1 MPLSNTAGSELSSLR
16 HTLVPAWGAVV
27 LVLCCLLSA
36 PTARAQG
43 LLDGEDGVG
52 PAPTIEPS
60 DGEVAFHLVQGW
72 VRAGRVPGDEA
83 LPSAP
88 LTGVFGVYVSLR
100 HDGRLMGRGVAL
112 RPDLGDTV
120 DAEGPS
126 VDVAKLLAQATRSA
140 LREVERAQRRRA
152 VELSITDEDLFEQS
166 LRTLHGELLVDVQIG
181 HHLVSI
187 SLPAN
192 GPADAV
198 FAQFVP
204 GFHGLRMT
212 GALMPDGDLIWPGN
226 ALMRNTSPRSQL
238 VQLLDR
244 QGFEDEDLVDVA
256 RPAGPRLER
265 FEVVHFLQ
273 AGPNQ
278 PPRQLIRGN
287 VVVPR
292 RALDTQGLNGI
303 VERIARHMD
312 GKIDVLNDGT
322 LVLRGPYHP
331 SYDRI
336 DPGLARLRQ
345 GSLACFAMLVQSKSA
360 QQRSPGDRLS
370 RVRGDRALRV
380 AQSLVPM
387 AIPEQGKV
395 QPVSAA
401 LLLLALCE
409 SPVPVDEDL
418 RDALGEALMSL
429 HLAEGGFRE
438 PGEYGDQPG
447 EVARVSRA
455 TQAVVTAA
463 LASWYTTMS
472 EADPTVRRVVWRS
485 MNELVAANRNDPDGA
500 RLADLT
506 WLSVAYSRAGRQ
518 IAGAMQEDDAQ
529 DKLAEMQAF
538 FAEQM
543 ELLIDQQVQGVP
555 LMGPDDVAGGYVTHN
570 GILGAAPDPTWES
583 AMPLAVIA
591 TVLRD
596 EAIVEPND
604 IFGPLLSAQL
614 GARFVAQL
622 LITDANAYYLRDV
635 QAASGGV
642 RRSLW
647 DNTLDLDC
655 SSMALIALSELQSSL
670 HLLEQRDIR
679 E

>member
-1 MPLSNTAGSELSSLR
+1 MSP
-16 HTLVPAWGAVV
+16 PVV
-27 LVLCCLLSA
+27 
-36 PTARAQG
+36 AQG
-43 LLDGEDGVG
+43 LLDGDDGVG

-72 VRAGRVPGDEA
+72 VRAGRVPGDDA

-100 HDGRLMGRGVAL
+100 DEGRLLGRGVAL
-112 RPDLGDTV
+112 RPDLGATV

-126 VDVAKLLAQATRSA
+126 VDVALLLAQATRTA

-152 VELSITDEDLFEQS
+152 IELGITDEDLFEES
-166 LRTLHGELLVDVQIG
+166 LRNLHGDLLVDVQLG
-181 HHLVSI
+181 HHLVTI
-187 SLPAN
+187 SLPAQ
-192 GPADAV
+192 GDADAV
-198 FAQFVP
+198 FGQFVP

-212 GALMPDGDLIWPGN
+212 GSLMPNGDLIWPGN

-238 VQLLDR
+238 IQLLDR
-244 QGFEDEDLVDVA
+244 QGFEEEDLVAVA
-256 RPAGPRLER
+256 RPAGAQLER

-292 RALDTQGLNGI
+292 RALDTPGLNGI

-312 GKIDVLNDGT
+312 GKIGILNDGT
-322 LVLRGPYHP
+322 LILRGPYRP

-336 DPGLARLRQ
+336 DPDLAPLRQ
-345 GSLACFAMLVQSKSA
+345 ASLACFAMLVQSKSA
-360 QQRSPGDRLS
+360 QQRSPSDRTS
-370 RVRGDRALRV
+370 RNRGDRALRV
-380 AQSLVPM
+380 AESLVPL
-387 AIPEQGKV
+387 AIPRGGDIQS
-395 QPVSAA
+395 VSAA

-418 RDALGEALMSL
+418 REALGEALMSL
-429 HLAEGGFRE
+429 HLQGGGFRAMPDGSRAE
-438 PGEYGDQPG
+438 PGDIER
-447 EVARVSRA
+447 ASRA
-455 TQAVVTAA
+455 TEAVITAA
-463 LASWYTTMS
+463 LASWYTTMN
-472 EADPTVRRVVWRS
+472 EADPAVRRAVWQS
-485 MNELVAANRNDPDGA
+485 MNALVVANRDDAGGA

-518 IAGAMQEDDAQ
+518 IAGAMQDADAQ
-529 DKLAEMQAF
+529 DHLTRMQGF
-538 FAEQM
+538 LAEQM
-543 ELLIDQQVQGVP
+543 QLLIDQQVQGVP
-555 LMGPDDVAGGYVTHN
+555 LKGPDDVAGGYVTHN
-570 GILGAAPDPTWES
+570 GIHGAAPDPTWES

-591 TVLRD
+591 AVLRD

-614 GARFVAQL
+614 GARFIAQL
-622 LITDANAYYLRDV
+622 LITDANAYYVRDV

-655 SSMALIALSELQSSL
+655 SAMALIALSELQTSL
-670 HLLEQRDIR
+670 HTLEQRDAGVGG

>member
-1 MPLSNTAGSELSSLR
+1 MPACNTAGPGVSRARDRRWCLGLW
-16 HTLVPAWGAVV
+16 LAVV
-27 LVLCCLLSA
+27 CGVLAGSPA
-36 PTARAQG
+36 AGQG
-43 LLDGEDGVG
+43 LLDGSDGVG
-52 PAPTIEPS
+52 PAPSVEPS
-60 DGEVAFHLVQGW
+60 DGEVAFYLVQGW
-72 VRAGRVPGDEA
+72 VRAGRVPADEA

-88 LTGVFGVYVSLR
+88 LTGVFGVYVTLR
-100 HDGRLMGRGVAL
+100 EDGRLMGRGVAL
-112 RPDLGDTV
+112 RPDLV
-120 DAEGPS
+120 DVVDVEGPS
-126 VDVAKLLAQATRSA
+126 VDMAQLLAQATRNA

-152 VELSITDEDLFEQS
+152 VELSITDEDIFEQS
-166 LRTLHGELLVDVQIG
+166 LRNLHGELMIDVQIG
-181 HHLVSI
+181 HHLVSVT
-187 SLPAN
+187 LPAE

-198 FAQFVP
+198 FGQFVP

-212 GALMPDGDLIWPGN
+212 GSLMPSGDLIWPGN

-244 QGFEDEDLVDVA
+244 QGFESEDIVDVA
-256 RPAGPRLER
+256 RPAGPQLER

-273 AGPNQ
+273 AGPAQ

-292 RALDTQGLNGI
+292 RALDTRGLNGI
-303 VERIARHMD
+303 VERISRHMD
-312 GKIDVLNDGT
+312 SKIEVLNDGT
-322 LVLRGPYHP
+322 LVMRGPYHP

-336 DPGLARLRQ
+336 NPGLARLRQ
-345 GSLACFAMLVQSKSA
+345 ASLACFAIMVQSQSA
-360 QQRSPGDRLS
+360 QQRSVGDRLS
-370 RVRGDRALRV
+370 RVRADRALRV
-380 AQSLVPM
+380 AESLVPI
-387 AIPEQGKV
+387 AIPQNGEV

-409 SPVPVDEDL
+409 SPVEVDEDL
-418 RDALGEALMSL
+418 RVALGEALMSL
-429 HLAEGGFRE
+429 HMDGGGFRDTSSEE
-438 PGEYGDQPG
+438 PD
-447 EVARVSRA
+447 ARLGRS
-455 TQAVVTAA
+455 TEAVITAA
-463 LASWYTTMS
+463 LSSWYATMN
-472 EADPTVRRVVWRS
+472 EADPAVRRAVWQS
-485 MNELVAANRNDPDGA
+485 MNELVEANRDDAGGV

-518 IAGAMQEDDAQ
+518 VAGAMQAADAQ
-529 DKLAEMQAF
+529 EKLAQMQAF
-538 FAEQM
+538 FADQM
-543 ELLIDQQVQGVP
+543 EHLLDQQVQGVP

-570 GILGAAPDPTWES
+570 AILGAAPDPTWES
-583 AMPLAVIA
+583 AMPLTVVA

-596 EAIVEPND
+596 EGIVEPND

-614 GARFVAQL
+614 GARFIAQL

-655 SSMALIALSELQSSL
+655 SSMALIALSELQTSL
-670 HLLEQRDIR
+670 HTLELRDAR